1 VNGNGAERFRK
12 RIADG
17 LLLWDGAMGTMLQAR
32 GLLPRGAVPE
42 ELCLSRPGDLS
53 DIHAAYFAAGS
64 NAVTTNTFGAN
75 RVKLAEYGLESRVA
89 EINAAAVRA
98 ARKAAGARRLVA
110 GSIGPT
116 GKFVEPLGPMPFRE
130 AVELFAEQIRALAA
144 AGADLLIAE
153 TMMDLRE
160 LKAVL
165 VAARE
170 TCSLPVAA
178 MMTFEGSGA
187 TLLGTTPEAFGVTA
201 SAMGADLVG
210 LNCSLGP
217 EAMFPLVERLF
228 AVTATPVIV
237 QPNAGMP
244 TLSGDVTVFP
254 MGPDEFGGYA
264 ARFKA
269 LGVSVVG
276 GCCGTTPDHIRAAA
290 RETGISSGRP
300 VRRVARPIL
309 PEPGLRVASRGR
321 VTTIGGGAFVVV
333 GERINPTGKKAFAE
347 ELRRGDLSSV
357 TREAREQ
364 AEKGADV
371 LDVNVGTP
379 GVDEPALMRQAVF
392 AANVAADVPVMIDAS
407 DAEALRT
414 GLESADGLPVLNSV
428 TGERKKLAA
437 VLPLAAKYGAALVC
451 LPFDEHGIPDSAAGR
466 LAITRRIVNAAVK
479 AGVRREMLLVDG
491 LTTTISASADAARI
505 TLDTVQAVRE
515 KLALPTL
522 LGLSNVS
529 FGLPGRAQVNRAFL
543 GLAMARGLSAAIV
556 NPHDEGMAD
565 AAVTARLLAGEPGA
579 ADRFV
584 ERFAAAGLPAG
595 SQAALPAAGSV
606 DDDPARAVS
615 TAVVRGDGKAVV
627 EGVRRMLSSGV
638 PPLEVSTKGLLPG
651 MEEVGRRFERNVVFL
666 PQVMAS
672 AEAMK
677 AGFAVVKEAM
687 GGARGESHG
696 RILLATVEGDVHD
709 IGKNIVAT
717 LLENH
722 GFDVIDLG
730 KNVPSKRIVE
740 EARRRKVDVVGLS
753 ALMTTTM
760 TEMKQVVAQLAS
772 QGIETVT
779 IVGGAVVTEDFA
791 SRIGATLYARDG
803 MDAVRKLTSAL
814 SAARNRKG

>member
-1 VNGNGAERFRK
+1 VTKASTGTEQFRK
-12 RIADG
+12 RIADC
-17 LLLWDGAMGTMLQAR
+17 LTLWDGAMGTMLQAR

-42 ELCLSRPGDLS
+42 ELCLSNPEALTE
-53 DIHAAYFAAGS
+53 IHAAYVAAGS
-64 NAVTTNTFGAN
+64 MAVTTNSFGAN
-75 RVKLAEYGLESRVA
+75 RVKLAEYGLEAQVA
-89 EINAAAVRA
+89 QINAAAVGA
-98 ARKAAGARRLVA
+98 ARKAAGPGRLVA

-116 GKFVEPLGPMPFRE
+116 GKFVAPLGPLGFRE
-130 AVELFAEQIRALAA
+130 AVDIFSEQIRALAG

-170 TCSLPVAA
+170 VCALPVVT

-201 SAMGADLVG
+201 SAMGADAVG
-210 LNCSLGP
+210 MNCSLGP
-217 EAMFPLVERLF
+217 DAMFPLIERLY
-228 AVTATPVIV
+228 AVSSVPVIV

-244 TLSGDVTVFP
+244 TLSGDTTVFP
-254 MGPDEFGGYA
+254 MGPAEFGDYA

-269 LGVSVVG
+269 MGVSIVG

-290 RETGISSGRP
+290 RELGIVEGR
-300 VRRVARPIL
+300 VVSRASRPII

-321 VTTIGGGAFVVV
+321 VTTVGGGAFIVV

-347 ELRRGDLSSV
+347 ELRRGELSSV

-364 AEKGADV
+364 AEKGADI

-392 AANVAADVPVMIDAS
+392 AANVAADLPVMIDAS
-407 DAEALRT
+407 DVEALRT

-428 TGERKKLAA
+428 TGEKKKLAA

-451 LPFDEHGIPDSAAGR
+451 LPFDEHGIPDTAAGR
-466 LAITRRIVNAAVK
+466 LAITRRIVRAALK
-479 AGVRREMLLVDG
+479 AGVKKEMLIVDG
-491 LTTTISASADAARI
+491 LTTTVSASADAARV
-505 TLDTVQAVRE
+505 TLDTVQSVRE
-515 KLALPTL
+515 KLALPTM

-529 FGLPGRAQVNRAFL
+529 FGLPNRALVNRAFL
-543 GLAMARGLSAAIV
+543 GLAMARGLSAAII
-556 NPHDEGMAD
+556 NPHDAGMAD
-565 AAVTARLLAGEPGA
+565 AAVAARLLAGEPGS
-579 ADRFV
+579 ADRYV
-584 ERFAAAGLPAG
+584 ERFAGTG
-595 SQAALPAAGSV
+595 SGPETVLAVAV
-606 DDDPARAVS
+606 EDDPLRA
-615 TAVVRGDGKAVV
+615 
-627 EGVRRMLSSGV
+627 LSSGV
-638 PPLEVSTKGLLPG
+638 IRGDAKAVVAAVERLLSSGMPPLEISAKGLLPG
-651 MEEVGRRFERNVVFL
+651 MEEVGRRFERNIVFL

-677 AGFAVVKEAM
+677 SGFTLVKAAM
-687 GGARGESHG
+687 GGSRAESKG

-730 KNVPSKRIVE
+730 KNVPSARIIAEAKRQR
-740 EARRRKVDVVGLS
+740 ADVVGLS

-760 TEMKQVVAQLAS
+760 TEMKHVIARLAAE
-772 QGIETVT
+772 GIQTVT
-779 IVGGAVVTEDFA
+779 IIGGAVVTEEFA
-791 SRIGATLYARDG
+791 SRIGATLYASDG
-803 MDAVRKLTSAL
+803 MDAVRKLTAAL
-814 SAARNRKG
+814 AGAAGKRG

>member
-1 VNGNGAERFRK
+1 MTQASTGSALFRK
-12 RIADG
+12 RIADS
-17 LLLWDGAMGTMLQAR
+17 LTLWDGAMGTMLQAR

-42 ELCLSRPGDLS
+42 ELCLSNPEALTE
-53 DIHAAYFAAGS
+53 IHAAYVAAGS
-64 NAVTTNTFGAN
+64 MAVTTNSFGAN
-75 RVKLAEYGLESRVA
+75 RVKLAEYGLEAQVA
-89 EINAAAVRA
+89 QINAAAVGA
-98 ARKAAGARRLVA
+98 ARKAAGPGRLVA

-116 GKFVEPLGPMPFRE
+116 GKFVAPLGPLDFRE
-130 AVELFAEQIRALAA
+130 AVDIFSEQIRALAG

-170 TCSLPVAA
+170 VCALPVVT

-201 SAMGADLVG
+201 SAMGADAVG
-210 LNCSLGP
+210 MNCSLGP
-217 EAMFPLVERLF
+217 DAMFPLIERLY
-228 AVTATPVIV
+228 AVSSVPVIV

-244 TLSGDVTVFP
+244 TLSGDTTVFP
-254 MGPDEFGGYA
+254 MGPAEFGDYA

-269 LGVSVVG
+269 MGVSIVG

-290 RETGISSGRP
+290 REIGIVEGRVVP
-300 VRRVARPIL
+300 RTSRPII

-321 VTTIGGGAFVVV
+321 VTTVGGGAFIVV

-347 ELRRGDLSSV
+347 ELRRGELSSV

-364 AEKGADV
+364 AEKGADI

-392 AANVAADVPVMIDAS
+392 AANVAADLPVMIDAS
-407 DAEALRT
+407 DVEALRT

-428 TGERKKLAA
+428 TGEKKKLAA

-451 LPFDEHGIPDSAAGR
+451 LPFDEHGIPDTAAGR
-466 LAITRRIVNAAVK
+466 IAITRRIVRAALK
-479 AGVRREMLLVDG
+479 AGVKKEMLLVDG
-491 LTTTISASADAARI
+491 LTTTVSASADAARV

-515 KLALPTL
+515 KLALPTM

-529 FGLPGRAQVNRAFL
+529 FGLPNRALVNRAFL
-543 GLAMARGLSAAIV
+543 GLAMARGLSAAII
-556 NPHDEGMAD
+556 NPHDDGMAD
-565 AAVTARLLAGEPGA
+565 AAVAARLLAGEPGS
-579 ADRFV
+579 ADRYV
-584 ERFAAAGLPAG
+584 ERFAGTG
-595 SQAALPAAGSV
+595 SGPETVLAVAV
-606 DDDPARAVS
+606 EDDPLRAVS
-615 TAVVRGDGKAVV
+615 SAVIRGDAKAVV
-627 EGVRRMLSSGV
+627 SAVERLLSSGM
-638 PPLEVSTKGLLPG
+638 PPLEISAKGLLPG
-651 MEEVGRRFERNVVFL
+651 MEEVGRRFERNIVFL

-677 AGFAVVKEAM
+677 SGFTLVKAAM
-687 GGARGESHG
+687 GGSRAESKG

-730 KNVPSKRIVE
+730 KNVSSARIIAEAKRQR
-740 EARRRKVDVVGLS
+740 ADVVGLS

-760 TEMKQVVAQLAS
+760 TEMKHVIARLAAE
-772 QGIETVT
+772 GIQTVT
-779 IVGGAVVTEDFA
+779 IIGGAVVTEEFA
-791 SRIGATLYARDG
+791 SRIGATLYASDG
-803 MDAVRKLTSAL
+803 MDAVRKLTAAL
-814 SAARNRKG
+814 AGAAGKRG

>member
-1 VNGNGAERFRK
+1 MKSDSARSATFRS
-12 RIADG
+12 RIAEG
-17 LLLWDGAMGTMLQAR
+17 LFLWDGAMGTMLQAG

-42 ELCLSRPGDLS
+42 ELCLSRPDALS
-53 DIHAAYFAAGS
+53 GIHAAYVAAGAV
-64 NAVTTNTFGAN
+64 AVTTNTFGAN
-75 RVKLAEYGLESRVA
+75 RIKLAEYGLESRVGP
-89 EINAAAVRA
+89 INAAGVAA

-116 GKFVEPLGPMPFRE
+116 GRFVEPLGPMAFRE
-130 AVELFAEQIRALAA
+130 AVSIFSEQIRALAE

-170 TCSLPVAA
+170 ICTLPVIT

-201 SAMGADLVG
+201 AAMGASAVG

-217 EAMFPLVERLF
+217 DAMFPLVERLF
-228 AVTATPVIV
+228 AVTGVPVIV

-244 TLSGDVTVFP
+244 MLRGETTVFP
-254 MGPDEFGGYA
+254 MGADEFGGYA

-269 LGVSVVG
+269 LGVSIVG

-290 RETGISSGRP
+290 RELGLVPGRAA
-300 VRRVARPIL
+300 RRAARLIV
-309 PEPGLRVASRGR
+309 PEPGLRVASRNR
-321 VTTIGGGAFVVV
+321 VTTLGGGAFVVV

-347 ELRRGDLSSV
+347 ELRHGDLSTV

-364 AEKGADV
+364 AEKGADI
-371 LDVNVGTP
+371 LDINVGTP
-379 GVDEPALMRQAVF
+379 GIDEPALMRQAVF
-392 AANVAADVPVMIDAS
+392 AANVSADLPVMIDAS
-407 DAEALRT
+407 DVDALLS

-428 TGERKKLAA
+428 TGEKKRLAA

-451 LPFDEHGIPDSAAGR
+451 LPFDEHGIPETAQGR
-466 LAITRRIVNAAVK
+466 LAITRRIVAAALA
-479 AGVRREMLLVDG
+479 AGVKKEMLVVDG
-491 LTTTISASADAARI
+491 LTTTISASADAARV

-529 FGLPGRAQVNRAFL
+529 FGLPNRALVNRAFL

-565 AAVTARLLAGEPGA
+565 AAVAARLLSGEPGA

-584 ERFAAAGLPAG
+584 ERFAAGG
-595 SQAALPAAGSV
+595 VSV
-606 DDDPARAVS
+606 EKHPGVGQGDDDPLRAVF
-615 TAVVRGDGKAVV
+615 TGVVRGDAKAVASAV
-627 EGVRRMLSSGV
+627 EGLLDAGMA
-638 PPLEVSTKGLLPG
+638 PLDVSAGGLLPG

-677 AGFAVVKEAM
+677 AGFNLLKAAM
-687 GGARGESHG
+687 GDIRGESRG

-722 GFDVIDLG
+722 GFDVVDLG
-730 KNVPSKRIVE
+730 KNVPSARIVD

-760 TEMKQVVAQLAS
+760 TEMKHVIARLSEA
-772 QGIETVT
+772 GIETVT
-779 IVGGAVVTEDFA
+779 IVGGAVVTDDFA

-803 MDAVRKLTSAL
+803 MDAVRKLTAAL
-814 SAARNRKG
+814 DAVRSKRG

>member
-1 VNGNGAERFRK
+1 MKPTTGGADRFRR

-17 LLLWDGAMGTMLQAR
+17 VLLWDGAMGTMLQAG

-42 ELCLSRPGDLS
+42 ELCLSRPDALAGV
-53 DIHAAYFAAGS
+53 HAAYVAAGAM
-64 NAVTTNTFGAN
+64 AVTTNTFGAN
-75 RVKLAEYGLESRVA
+75 RVKLAEYGLESEVA
-89 EINAAAVRA
+89 RINAAGVAA
-98 ARKAAGARRLVA
+98 ARKAAGAKALVA

-116 GKFVEPLGPMPFRE
+116 GKFVEPLGPMAFPE
-130 AVELFAEQIRALAA
+130 AVAIFSEQIRALAS

-165 VAARE
+165 IAARE
-170 TCSLPVAA
+170 ACALPVVA

-187 TLLGTTPEAFGVTA
+187 TLLGTTPESFGVTA
-201 SAMGADLVG
+201 SAMGADAVG
-210 LNCSLGP
+210 MNCSLGP
-217 EAMFPLVERLF
+217 EAMFPLIERLY
-228 AVTATPVIV
+228 AVTGTPVIV

-244 TLSGDVTVFP
+244 TLSGEATVFP

-264 ARFKA
+264 LRFKA
-269 LGVSVVG
+269 MGVSIVG
-276 GCCGTTPDHIRAAA
+276 GCCGTTPDHLRAAA
-290 RETGISSGRP
+290 RAIGFAPGRK
-300 VRRVARPIL
+300 VARAARPIV
-309 PEPGLRVASRGR
+309 PEAGLRVASRGR
-321 VTTIGGGAFVVV
+321 VTVVGGGAFVVV

-347 ELRRGDLSSV
+347 ELRRGDLATV

-364 AEKGADV
+364 AERGADI

-379 GVDEPALMRQAVF
+379 GVDEPALMRRAVF
-392 AANVAADVPVMIDAS
+392 AANVSADLPVMIDAS
-407 DAEALRT
+407 DPEALRA

-428 TGERKKLAA
+428 TGEKKKLAA

-466 LAITRRIVNAAVK
+466 LAITRRIVRAAEK
-479 AGVRREMLLVDG
+479 AGVRKEMLLVDG
-491 LTTTISASADAARI
+491 LTTTISASADAARV

-515 KLALPTL
+515 KLAMPTL

-529 FGLPGRAQVNRAFL
+529 FGLPNRALVNRAFL

-565 AAVTARLLAGEPGA
+565 AAVAARLLAGEPGS

-584 ERFAAAGLPAG
+584 ERFAAG
-595 SQAALPAAGSV
+595 AAGAGAEKGQV
-606 DDDPARAVS
+606 APADEDPLRAVS
-615 TAVVRGDGKAVV
+615 SAVIRGDGKAVASAV
-627 EGVRRMLSSGV
+627 ERLLAAGA
-638 PPLEVSTKGLLPG
+638 PPLEVSAKGLLPG

-677 AGFAVVKEAM
+677 SGFALVKAAM
-687 GGARGESHG
+687 GGARGESRG
-696 RILLATVEGDVHD
+696 SVLLATVEGDVHD

-730 KNVPSKRIVE
+730 KNVPSDRIVE
-740 EARRRKVDVVGLS
+740 EAKRRKVDVVGLS

-760 TEMKQVVAQLAS
+760 TEMKHVIGRLSAA
-772 QGIETVT
+772 GIETVT
-779 IVGGAVVTEDFA
+779 VIGGAVVTEDFA

-803 MDAVRKLTSAL
+803 MDAVRKLTAL
-814 SAARNRKG
+814 LAGRKGKG

>member
-1 VNGNGAERFRK
+1 MTKASTGTEKFRK
-12 RIADG
+12 MIADS
-17 LLLWDGAMGTMLQAR
+17 LTLWDGAMGTMLQAR

-42 ELCLSRPGDLS
+42 ELCLSNPESLTE
-53 DIHAAYFAAGS
+53 IHAAYVAAGS
-64 NAVTTNTFGAN
+64 MAVTTNSFGAN
-75 RVKLAEYGLESRVA
+75 RVKLAEYGLEAQVA
-89 EINAAAVRA
+89 QINAAAVGA
-98 ARKAAGARRLVA
+98 ARKAAGPGRLVA

-116 GKFVEPLGPMPFRE
+116 GKFVAPLGPLDFRE
-130 AVELFAEQIRALAA
+130 AVDIFSEQIRALAG

-170 TCSLPVAA
+170 VCALPVVT

-201 SAMGADLVG
+201 SAMGADAVG
-210 LNCSLGP
+210 MNCSLGP
-217 EAMFPLVERLF
+217 DAMFPLIERLY
-228 AVTATPVIV
+228 AVSSVPVIV

-244 TLSGDVTVFP
+244 TLSGDTTVFP
-254 MGPDEFGGYA
+254 MGPDEFGDYA

-269 LGVSVVG
+269 MGVSIVG

-290 RETGISSGRP
+290 REIGIVQGRVVP
-300 VRRVARPIL
+300 RTSRPII

-321 VTTIGGGAFVVV
+321 VTTVGGGAFIVV

-347 ELRRGDLSSV
+347 ELRRGELSSV

-364 AEKGADV
+364 AEKGADI

-392 AANVAADVPVMIDAS
+392 AANVAADLPVMIDAS
-407 DAEALRT
+407 DVEALRT

-428 TGERKKLAA
+428 TGEKKKLAA

-451 LPFDEHGIPDSAAGR
+451 LPFDEHGIPDTAAGR
-466 LAITRRIVNAAVK
+466 LAITRRIVRAALK
-479 AGVRREMLLVDG
+479 AGVKKEMLLVDG
-491 LTTTISASADAARI
+491 LTTTVSASADAARV

-515 KLALPTL
+515 KLALPTM

-529 FGLPGRAQVNRAFL
+529 FGLPNRALVNRAFL
-543 GLAMARGLSAAIV
+543 GLAMARGLSAAII
-556 NPHDEGMAD
+556 NPHDAGMAD
-565 AAVTARLLAGEPGA
+565 AAVAARLLAGEPGS
-579 ADRFV
+579 ADRYV
-584 ERFAAAGLPAG
+584 ERFAGTG
-595 SQAALPAAGSV
+595 SGPETVLAVAV
-606 DDDPARAVS
+606 EDDPLRAVS
-615 TAVVRGDGKAVV
+615 SAVIRGDAKAVV
-627 EGVRRMLSSGV
+627 AAVERLLSSGM
-638 PPLEVSTKGLLPG
+638 PPLEISAKGLLPG
-651 MEEVGRRFERNVVFL
+651 MEEVGRRFERNIVFL

-677 AGFAVVKEAM
+677 SGFTLVKAAM
-687 GGARGESHG
+687 GGSRAESKG

-730 KNVPSKRIVE
+730 KNVPSARIIAEAKRQR
-740 EARRRKVDVVGLS
+740 ADVVGLS

-760 TEMKQVVAQLAS
+760 TEMKHVIARLTAE
-772 QGIETVT
+772 GIQTVT
-779 IVGGAVVTEDFA
+779 IIGGAVVTEEFA
-791 SRIGATLYARDG
+791 SRIGATLYASDG
-803 MDAVRKLTSAL
+803 MDAVRKLTAAL
-814 SAARNRKG
+814 AGAAGKRG